1 MVATKRSQGV
11 RAKTQP
17 QLVLDGAAP
26 TIPFEMDSQLEFG
39 DRQALNL
46 GTGASHQYRWAVDEI
61 REVRGFNPRI
71 ETAAYKAGIERLAL
85 EIAENGFDESQPL
98 LVFPIRE
105 GSKTVLAVRDGH
117 RRLQAVRLAN
127 HYLDDGK
134 NRQIDQ
140 LPVIIEEWADPRSL
154 TLSVMQRNDQLAL
167 TVFETAI
174 VAFRAHLKLGMST
187 MEIAS
192 EFKRSEMHIKGL
204 LLLANADRRI
214 QDLVIEDKTTATT
227 AIKAIRLYK
236 DGAPERLVEVTAG
249 KGKVRPRDLPGERL
263 KRVMR
268 KVGARLLLTIKDI
281 EADPGFKRLRRETR
295 ESISDLLEKVR
306 EAEKEDPVDK

>member
-1 MVATKRSQGV
+1 MQVGGR
-11 RAKTQP
+11 RDP
-17 QLVLDGAAP
+17 
-26 TIPFEMDSQLEFG
+26 
-39 DRQALNL
+39 R
-46 GTGASHQYRWAVDEI
+46 
-61 REVRGFNPRI
+61 VRGFNPRI

-174 VAFRAHLKLGMST
+174 VAFRAHVKLGMST

-306 EAEKEDPVDK
+306 EAERKIRSTNRSSWCARCGVSHSVVRAAGMAISNACVACLIYRQHKKLSDDSGQLSPA